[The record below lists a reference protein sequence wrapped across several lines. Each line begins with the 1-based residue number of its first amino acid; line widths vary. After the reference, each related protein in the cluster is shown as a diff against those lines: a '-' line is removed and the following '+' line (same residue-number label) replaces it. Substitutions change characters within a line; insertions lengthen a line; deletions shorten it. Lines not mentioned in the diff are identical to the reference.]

1 LKNEI
6 GEKVPI
12 KETSESKKKITTKRI
27 RKKFDRKKTQGR

>member
-12 KETSESKKKITTKRI
+12 KETSESKKKKKTTKRI
-27 RKKFDRKKTQGR
+27 RKKFDRKKTQ